1 MNRRRV
7 GIWISVAVLGAAA
20 FATIVVSI
28 HRWVP
33 RYFTIE
39 GTVIREDEDPS
50 GKLPI
55 ADVEVTASGVGT
67 NVITH
72 SDASGY
78 FKLTFGRGVLL
89 GRALDLSFRHPDY
102 LPLDLQSQ
110 ISPDPANRKLYVA
123 AMKQIA
129 PAATN
134 VSNRPRTVVSN
145 IRIRYT
151 INTETEENIGSAV
164 RTFQVKNTPNLPCGG
179 HPPCS
184 PDGHWK
190 ASVGAVSLDA
200 GSGNEFRNVRASCI
214 AGPCPFT
221 RIESSAFRNGG
232 KTIIVSAENWSDTA
246 TFLVQA
252 EVIHRSIQSNVR
264 RSYPVIFGQT
274 LNFNLPPS
282 QEGVSIEAD
291 LDHSPM
297 VFPLG
302 PSLNLSWALCAA
314 RNDKEPEKSTTYR
327 CELKPGY
334 SF

>member
-1 MNRRRV
+1 MNQRRI
-7 GIWISVAVLGAAA
+7 GIWTIVAVSGVAT
-20 FATIVVSI
+20 FATIMVGI

-33 RYFTIE
+33 RYITIE
-39 GTVIREDEDPS
+39 GAVIREDEDPS
-50 GKLPI
+50 RELPI
-55 ADVEVTASGVGT
+55 AAVKVTASDDVT
-67 NVITH
+67 NVVTH

-78 FKLTFGRGVLL
+78 FRLEFKEGISLR
-89 GRALDLSFRHPDY
+89 RALALSFRHPDY
-102 LPLDLQSQ
+102 LPLDLNLQVGL
-110 ISPDPANRKLYVA
+110 DRRERKLYVA

-129 PAATN
+129 PPVTN

-151 INTETEENIGSAV
+151 INAETEENIGSAV

-179 HPPCS
+179 RPPCS
-184 PDGHWK
+184 PDGSWK
-190 ASVGAVSLDA
+190 ASAGSLGLDA

-221 RIESSAFRNGG
+221 RINSSAFEHGAQ
-232 KTIIVSAENWSDTA
+232 TIVVSAEVWSGTA
-246 TFLVQA
+246 TFLVEA
-252 EVIHRSIQSNVR
+252 EVVHRTILSDVR
-264 RSYPVIFGQT
+264 RSHPVIFGRT
-274 LNFNLPPS
+274 LNFNLPPN

-302 PSLNLSWALCAA
+302 PSLNLSWADCTA
-314 RNDKEPEKSTTYR
+314 RTDKEPEKSTIYR